1 MATPSTLLRAR
12 FGDFVADFETFELR
26 KYGTRLK
33 LQHQPFQVLRLLLQ
47 HPGQV
52 VTREQLCTEL
62 WAGTTF
68 VDFDAGLNA
77 AIRRLRDVLCDSADQ
92 PRYIETLP
100 RHGYRFMAPVEI
112 LAEKQAVTL
121 TDVTAVAQSPP
132 EEMTTPDPMRGLRV
146 PAELMLKPR
155 RNWWIRSALPVCVLI
170 ATLGLAAFTLRSKV
184 LARRPLNA
192 GIYSIAV
199 LPLQNLSGDPAQEYF
214 ADGMTDALIT
224 NLAQNNSL
232 RVISSTSSMHY
243 KGAHKGVSDIGNEL
257 NVGLVLEGSVIRSG
271 NHVRV
276 NAQLVDASRDQHIW
290 ARQYDR
296 ELQDVLQLQSELA
309 SAVAQEITGKLTGLQ
324 QVPSA
329 NRTRKVNPQAY
340 EAYLKG
346 EYFLDRWSEQGFEKS
361 KTYFQQAIDLD
372 PSYADAYAGLAE
384 YYGIVAFTAS
394 APPREAWLKSEELLL
409 HSLSMDYYSVK
420 AHTYLGMLKLYF
432 RCDPAAAKKELDY
445 ALQLNPGEM
454 RALDYHSYY
463 LLQLGDTDEA
473 IAEKQRVLEHSPLSI
488 ITNAELG
495 LYLLIAK
502 RTDEA
507 IVRLQKTLE
516 LDANYPAA
524 HMRLGWA
531 YKDKKQFAQAALEM
545 QKAIALDKQ
554 PMRLVQLGEV
564 YALWGR
570 KEEALQTIAEL
581 REMSEQQRY
590 VAPTM
595 IALVYARLG
604 DKVAALQWLKKA
616 NPDDDPKISDAA
628 FETLRSEPQFK
639 ALEDRLKPNSSCP
652 AF

>member
-1 MATPSTLLRAR
+1 MESPNTLLRAR
-12 FGDFVADFETFELR
+12 FGDFVVDFESFELR

-33 LQHQPFQVLRLLLQ
+33 LQHQPFLVLRLLLQ

-77 AIRRLRDVLCDSADQ
+77 AIRRLREVLCDSADQ

-100 RHGYRFMAPVEI
+100 RHGYRFISPVEV
-112 LAEKQAVTL
+112 LAEKQAVSL
-121 TDVTAVAQSPP
+121 PAMPAAAQVAH
-132 EEMTTPDPMRGLRV
+132 EEMTTEDPTSDLGIR
-146 PAELMLKPR
+146 AELILKPP
-155 RNWWIRSALPVCVLI
+155 RNRWIRSAVPACVLI
-170 ATLGLAAFTLRSKV
+170 ATVGFGAFTLRSKV
-184 LARRPLNA
+184 LARRPA
-192 GIYSIAV
+192 SPSVYSIAV
-199 LPLQNLSGDPAQEYF
+199 LPLQNLSGDASQDYF

-243 KGAHKGVSDIGNEL
+243 RGTRQRVSDIGHEL
-257 NVGLVLEGSVIRSG
+257 NVELVLEGSVMRSG

-276 NAQLVDASRDQHIW
+276 SAQLVDASKDQHLW

-309 SAVAQEITGKLTGLQ
+309 SAVEQEITGKLAGSREG
-324 QVPSA
+324 PPA
-329 NRTRKVNPQAY
+329 RIAGKVNPQAY

-346 EYFLDRWSEQGFEKS
+346 EYFLDRWSENGFDKS
-361 KTYFQQAIDLD
+361 KAYFQQAIDLD

-384 YYGIVAFTAS
+384 YYGIIAFTAS
-394 APPREAWLKSEELLL
+394 TPPREAWLKSEELLL
-409 HSLSMDYYSVK
+409 RSLAMDNRSVK

-432 RCDPAAAKKELDY
+432 RCDPEGAKKELDY

-463 LLQLGDTDEA
+463 LLQLGHTEEA
-473 IAEKQRVLEHSPLSI
+473 IAEKQRVLEHNPLSI

-495 LYLLIAK
+495 LYLLLAK

-516 LDANYPAA
+516 LDPNYPAA
-524 HMRLGWA
+524 YMRLGWA
-531 YKDKKQFAQAALEM
+531 YKDKKQYEQAALEM

-554 PMRLVQLGEV
+554 PIRLVHLGEV
-564 YALWGR
+564 YALWG
-570 KEEALQTIAEL
+570 KTEEALQTIAEL
-581 REMSEQQRY
+581 REMSKQHY

-604 DKVAALQWLKKA
+604 DKRAALQWLKKA
-616 NPDDDPKISDAA
+616 KPDDEPKISDAA
-628 FETLRSEPQFK
+628 FANLRLEPQFK
-639 ALEDRLKPNSSCP
+639 ALEARLKPNSSCP
-652 AF
+652 AL